1 MRDCNISIK
10 LSSYRCSSIKSI
22 LMKQDNQLIVLT
34 HLSQLLTFIT
44 GFGGL
49 IVPLIIWVTQKE
61 SVFQMEEQGKR
72 ILNFQISLVLW
83 SLICI
88 PLILA
93 LGLGFIGLLVLAFVS
108 FIYPII
114 NAVKASRGE
123 TPIYPLSLNFIS

>member
-1 MRDCNISIK
+1 MR
-10 LSSYRCSSIKSI
+10 
-22 LMKQDNQLIVLT
+22 QDNQLIVLT

-49 IVPLIIWVTQKE
+49 LVPLVIWLTQKE
-61 SVFQMEEQGKR
+61 NVYKMDEQGKH
-72 ILNFQISLVLW
+72 ILNFQISMLVY

-93 LGLGFIGLLVLAFVS
+93 LGLGIVGLLILCFLS

-114 NAVKASRGE
+114 NAIKASHGE
-123 TPIYPLSLNFIS
+123 TPKYPLSLNFIS

>member
-1 MRDCNISIK
+1 LRQISVFNQNNQKEMR
-10 LSSYRCSSIKSI
+10 
-22 LMKQDNQLIVLT
+22 QDNQLIVLT

-49 IVPLIIWVTQKE
+49 LVPLIIWITQKE
-61 SVFQMEEQGKR
+61 NVYKMDEQGKH
-72 ILNFQISLVLW
+72 ILNFQISMFIY

-93 LGLGFIGLLVLAFVS
+93 LGLGVLGLIILCIIS

-114 NAVKASRGE
+114 NAIKASHGE
-123 TPIYPLSLNFIS
+123 TPRYPLSLNFIS

>member
-1 MRDCNISIK
+1 MR
-10 LSSYRCSSIKSI
+10 
-22 LMKQDNQLIVLT
+22 QDNQLIVLT

-49 IVPLIIWVTQKE
+49 VVPLVIWLTQKE
-61 SVFQMEEQGKR
+61 NVYKMDEQGKR
-72 ILNFQISLVLW
+72 IVNFQISILIY

-93 LGLGFIGLLVLAFVS
+93 LGLGIVGLIILCILS

-114 NAVKASRGE
+114 NAIRASHGE
-123 TPIYPLSLNFIS
+123 IPRYPLSLNFIS